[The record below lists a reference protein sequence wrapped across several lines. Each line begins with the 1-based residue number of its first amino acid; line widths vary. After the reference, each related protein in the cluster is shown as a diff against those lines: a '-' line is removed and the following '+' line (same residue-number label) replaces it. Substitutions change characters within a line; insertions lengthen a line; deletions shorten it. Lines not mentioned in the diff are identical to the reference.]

1 MGLNFFGEGMFA
13 GFLLVLIIIISYIVI
28 REGDKK

>member
-1 MGLNFFGEGMFA
+1 MELNFFGEGMFA